1 MNQDTL
7 YHCPKSTFERIAV
20 DECLN
25 MIDEVVEVET
35 LSWVL
40 GTGDEP
46 LGTLDKHLAG
56 LPV

>member
-35 LSWVL
+35 LS
-40 GTGDEP
+40 
-46 LGTLDKHLAG
+46 
-56 LPV
+56 